1 MTEAVAWRMST
12 RRPRGVEAGDSA
24 ADKHQ
29 DVGKAA
35 GDSDDDDEDDD
46 GSSSSAASFSD
57 SASDADDEPAAG
69 TADVLAGLP
78 DALREQARQLSR
90 STLRRI
96 HRLAQVIRSG
106 AYVVVVTGAG
116 VSVVS
121 GIRTYRSGKDGLWNN
136 FVYEWGTKRKFLSDP
151 SGWYTNFWL
160 KAHDPREFI
169 NAQPG
174 PSHMAIAQIMK

>member
-1 MTEAVAWRMST
+1 MST

-24 ADKHQ
+24 ADKQ
-29 DVGKAA
+29 QATGKAA
-35 GDSDDDDEDDD
+35 GDSDDDEDDD
-46 GSSSSAASFSD
+46 GTSSAAFSD
-57 SASDADDEPAAG
+57 SSSDADDDEQAGAADMLASLPA
-69 TADVLAGLP
+69 
-78 DALREQARQLSR
+78 ALREQARQLSR

-106 AYVVVVTGAG
+106 AYVVVITGAG

-160 KAHDPREFI
+160 KAHDPREFL

-174 PSHMAIAQIMK
+174 PSHIAIAQIMK